1 MLLNILKKGATTK
14 VSLKGTSINS
24 RRYRL
29 RITIRANKAKTE
41 GNSGLLARFLTIL
54 ARILTLRCAAMN

>member
-1 MLLNILKKGATTK
+1 M
-14 VSLKGTSINS
+14 
-24 RRYRL
+24 
-29 RITIRANKAKTE
+29 RANKAKTE